1 MITAFCIL
9 LLKCKRAVEHKRL
22 FKKIMYFCVSHLHVL
37 VFRRQNTEPVCSYLQ
52 AQILTC
58 YKDNKGE
65 TLRCSD
71 LAKEYM
77 RCIHEAKKVRGPTS
91 SLGEL

>member
-1 MITAFCIL
+1 M
-9 LLKCKRAVEHKRL
+9 KHKRL
-22 FKKIMYFCVSHLHVL
+22 FTIIYVCHCHV
-37 VFRRQNTEPVCSYLQ
+37 VFRPQNTEPVCSHLQ

-58 YKDNKGE
+58 YKDNKGQ

-77 RCIHEAKKVRGPTS
+77 RCIHEAKKVRVHAS
-91 SLGEL
+91 SVAEC

>member
-1 MITAFCIL
+1 MITVFCIL
-9 LLKCKRAVEHKRL
+9 LLKCQQDVKHKGL
-22 FKKIMYFCVSHLHVL
+22 FMIIYLCHSHLHVL
-37 VFRRQNTEPVCSYLQ
+37 VFRPRSTEPVCSHLQ

-77 RCIHEAKKVRGPTS
+77 RCIHEAKKVRVHTS
-91 SLGEL
+91 SLGEF